1 MMVLVPPKCPSCRSS
16 AVKKLRPVLVQDDSV
31 LPSRLKTIDRYKC
44 ENCGFEGDEGSF
56 LE

>member
-1 MMVLVPPKCPSCRSS
+1 MMVLTPPKCPACRSKD
-16 AVKKLRPVLVQDDSV
+16 VKKLRPQLVQDNSV

-44 ENCGFEGDEGSF
+44 ESCGFEGDGEMF